1 MWYQNLPTK
10 MKFLKSLFASR
21 NTFALNSASVQ
32 AFAERWPQIKN
43 YYEILAKTHSAAESE
58 NLNLIKS
65 ESGFLVERV
74 EELSIEG
81 MPAEYRNPK
90 ILETLLTLKKQTKL
104 VDFLVRQNLS
114 DEEIKAALAKLKEI
128 FHSIVEL
135 CLADSKS

>member
-1 MWYQNLPTK
+1 
-10 MKFLKSLFASR
+10 MKFFKSLFAST
-21 NTFALNSASVQ
+21 NTYALNSASVQ
-32 AFAERWPQIKN
+32 NFAERWPQIKN
-43 YYEILAKTHSAAESE
+43 YYEILAKAHSASESA

-65 ESGFLVERV
+65 ESGLLVEKV
-74 EELSIEG
+74 EELSIER

-104 VDFLVRQNLS
+104 VDFLVQQNLG
-114 DEEIKAALAKLKEI
+114 DEEIKASLAKLKDI